1 MMKRTWLGTIAL
13 VVALIFLG
21 ACGGAEEAPGT
32 PTPRT
37 PTPGARQPTGEPIR
51 IGINIEQSGPASV
64 QGEAYVRAA
73 TLWQEKV
80 NREGGILGRPV
91 ELIIVDNK
99 SDPTEAAVLTRR
111 LVQQGVVAIVGPGTS
126 PTTLAAMDAILESKI
141 PVFSM
146 GSADQIVVPVD
157 KRPNVFKTP
166 FHASQ
171 NVEAILVD
179 MKRRGI
185 QRVGLLTVNNS
196 YGESGLAAWRE
207 AERRGDV
214 QIVAAE
220 KFEANATDVTPQLTN
235 IMRANPQ
242 AVVVWAIPPG
252 APLARRNA
260 VENLRINVPMY
271 HDAGAGAELFLRL
284 AGQAAEGA
292 YMIHPKTLVWDQ
304 IPPTDR
310 QYQVLQEFGRLYT
323 QRYGDMSGFASY
335 VWDALGMLKAAIEKA
350 GSTDPQ
356 AIIRALENLG
366 EYVGATGVYRMS
378 PQDHLGLRAEDLV
391 LVTIQGGKWRLVR

>member
-1 MMKRTWLGTIAL
+1 
-13 VVALIFLG
+13 
-21 ACGGAEEAPGT
+21 
-32 PTPRT
+32 
-37 PTPGARQPTGEPIR
+37 
-51 IGINIEQSGPASV
+51 V

-207 AERRGDV
+207 AERRGRCADRGGGEV
-214 QIVAAE
+214 
-220 KFEANATDVTPQLTN
+220 
-235 IMRANPQ
+235 R
-242 AVVVWAIPPG
+242 
-252 APLARRNA
+252 
-260 VENLRINVPMY
+260 
-271 HDAGAGAELFLRL
+271 
-284 AGQAAEGA
+284 GQR
-292 YMIHPKTLVWDQ
+292 H
-304 IPPTDR
+304 
-310 QYQVLQEFGRLYT
+310 
-323 QRYGDMSGFASY
+323 
-335 VWDALGMLKAAIEKA
+335 
-350 GSTDPQ
+350 
-356 AIIRALENLG
+356 
-366 EYVGATGVYRMS
+366 
-378 PQDHLGLRAEDLV
+378 
-391 LVTIQGGKWRLVR
+391 